1 MKHKLGDVVQIKSLD
16 WYKKNKDE
24 DGWVEEEHLS
34 SFGFDM
40 SEYCGMKATIASV
53 LDDYYFIDIDNGEW
67 CWCDY
72 MFEDGIKFTKKK
84 KTKDTNVVNKNYI
97 LSDKL
102 TSIDELDELKRNKE
116 CVAWCHSDGY
126 TYTMRSASFFMNWS
140 YGILKTRLSNMYKVI
155 KNDKANIIVEALAKE
170 NIIHGKN
177 VKKAIDITRKI
188 LNKNE

>member
-1 MKHKLGDVVQIKSLD
+1 MKHKLGDIVQIKSLD
-16 WYKKNKDE
+16 WYNKNKEE

-40 SEYCGMKATIASV
+40 SEYCGRTAKIAAV
-53 LDDYYFIDIDNGEW
+53 VDEYYFIDIDNGRW

-84 KTKDTNVVNKNYI
+84 KTKDTNVINKNYI

-102 TSIDELDELKRNKE
+102 TSLEELEELAKNKE
-116 CVAWCHSDGY
+116 CVAWKHSDIGIY
-126 TYTMRSASFFMNWS
+126 TTYSASFFMNWS
-140 YGILKTRLSNMYKVI
+140 YRILKTRLNNMYKVI
-155 KNDKANIIVEALAKE
+155 RNDKANIIIETLVKE
-170 NIIHGKN
+170 NIIYGEN
-177 VKKAIDITRKI
+177 VQKAIDITRKI

>member
-24 DGWVEEEHLS
+24 DDWVEEEHLS

-40 SEYCGMKATIASV
+40 SVYCGMKAKITAV
-53 LDDYYFIDIDNGEW
+53 LYNNYFIDIDNGKW
-67 CWCDY
+67 YWCDY

-116 CVAWCHSDGY
+116 SVAWCHSDGY

-170 NIIHGKN
+170 NIIHGEN
-177 VKKAIDITRKI
+177 VKKAVDITRKI